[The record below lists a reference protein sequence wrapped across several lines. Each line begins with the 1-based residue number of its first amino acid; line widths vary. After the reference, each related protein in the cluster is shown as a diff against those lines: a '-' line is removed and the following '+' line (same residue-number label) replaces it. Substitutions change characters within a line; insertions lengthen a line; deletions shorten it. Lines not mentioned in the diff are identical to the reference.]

1 MAVEEIDIHEPSSKS
16 YTGLSPGWTRDHSQQ
31 LSFFI
36 IKTRTR
42 PKYSIKAEERGIP
55 SKFEKRHYR
64 CSNTKLSQYQ
74 HYRPSNNTSSSDMAH
89 VQRQNWERD
98 SYSINKLTAD
108 STNLQEGTNYSLAT
122 RIFISW
128 SEIFLDPRKTRRRL
142 RTLSLRMPLLQF
154 NESLRTIQ
162 SEHRIPYIDSQWIPI
177 LSDSTVTTIPQIK
190 PWKIQA
196 IKWTFLEKRI
206 LLPDQHERNKR
217 EQATLQSPAYVYR
230 DQASH
235 QPNARHTVVFTL

>member
-1 MAVEEIDIHEPSSKS
+1 
-16 YTGLSPGWTRDHSQQ
+16 
-31 LSFFI
+31 
-36 IKTRTR
+36 
-42 PKYSIKAEERGIP
+42 
-55 SKFEKRHYR
+55 
-64 CSNTKLSQYQ
+64 
-74 HYRPSNNTSSSDMAH
+74 MAH

-177 LSDSTVTTIPQIK
+177 LSDSTVSYYNTSDQTVTDPNNQINISK
-190 PWKIQA
+190 ETNPA
-196 IKWTFLEKRI
+196 PRPAWTKQEGANYPSITSLRI
-206 LLPDQHERNKR
+206 SI
-217 EQATLQSPAYVYR
+217 TGISPA
-230 DQASH
+230 
-235 QPNARHTVVFTL
+235 

>member
-1 MAVEEIDIHEPSSKS
+1 MAVEEIDIHESPSKS
-16 YTGLSPGWTRDHSQQ
+16 YTGLSSGWTSDHSQQ

-74 HYRPSNNTSSSDMAH
+74 HYRPSNNTH

-122 RIFISW
+122 SIFISW
-128 SEIFLDPRKTRRRL
+128 SEKFLYPRKTRRRL

-162 SEHRIPYIDSQWIPI
+162 SEHRIPYIDSQWIPMHI
-177 LSDSTVTTIPQIK
+177 IRFDCYYNTSDQTVKDPSNQMNISRETNPA
-190 PWKIQA
+190 PRPA
-196 IKWTFLEKRI
+196 WTKQEGASYPSITSLRI
-206 LLPDQHERNKR
+206 SRPGI
-217 EQATLQSPAYVYR
+217 SPA
-230 DQASH
+230 
-235 QPNARHTVVFTL
+235 